1 MDTNQAKPKKFALP
15 KLYVRNHTHLDA
27 IYEDNL
33 CADEPLILK
42 VDNVQQ
48 PTLVKTEEIE
58 TIDIEE
64 QVPEVKTKSK
74 AKTKRQYVSKKK
86 SGKVDK
92 AVDVVETLTSE
103 PEPTVQTV
111 PKAVRKPSVY
121 NIFIKD
127 TLENLKSTHAHLTSK
142 EKFTLAIQLWNE
154 RKNNTV

>member
-27 IYEDNL
+27 TYEDNL

-42 VDNVQQ
+42 VDTTVQQ
-48 PTLVKTEEIE
+48 PSLVIKDELLNTDVKEQLPQVE
-58 TIDIEE
+58 TK
-64 QVPEVKTKSK
+64 PKPKPK
-74 AKTKRQYVSKKK
+74 AKRQYVSKKK
-86 SGKVDK
+86 VGK
-92 AVDVVETLTSE
+92 AADVVETLTSE

-111 PKAVRKPSVY
+111 PKAVRKPSAY